1 MDALIDELKKITD
14 QSVDR
19 FFNEQRQKALQHGQ
33 TKIKNIQHMKQGLI
47 QDIVR
52 QIDTK
57 DQFDWI
63 LSNEL
68 ALNPDKKLQI
78 DLIIT
83 LTLIPKS
90 QHTGD
95 AIASTVKSVYDPNNS
110 ITYDFS
116 EDTYKTI
123 IVALLSKMAATH
135 PNHPTI
141 NQILEQTRPLNR
153 TTFNKTLF
161 TTPQYRVTTPQNTQD
176 MNYHIIDR
184 YNRIDHLISTEDI
197 ANNPDDDGVAWYDL
211 ALLQNIDNLLAYTWK
226 KNHLEKT

>member
-1 MDALIDELKKITD
+1 MDALINELKKITD

-33 TKIKNIQHMKQGLI
+33 TKIKNNQHMKQGII

-95 AIASTVKSVYDPNNS
+95 AITSTVTSIYDPNHS

-141 NQILEQTRPLNR
+141 NQILEQTQPLNR

-197 ANNPDDDGVAWYDL
+197 ANSPDDDGVAWYDL
-211 ALLQNIDNLLAYTWK
+211 ALLQNIDNLLTYTWK